1 MSRGRLLSSQFIIF
15 CLLLVILAFVFLLN
29 IALGS
34 IKIGLSE
41 VINIIAQGIQNDSIN
56 STIVWKIRLPR
67 SLAAVTGGA
76 AIAVSGLLLQV
87 FFRNPIVDSY
97 VLGVSS
103 GSTLIMALLI
113 MGGGSLGISVSS
125 PFYMFFGAFWG
136 ALIVTAVVLIF
147 AYKVRSPVT
156 LLVIGLMIGYLCSA
170 ATGFLTTFAENEA
183 VKGFMIW
190 SMGSFAGFTWDQV
203 KLLIILGLPILLLA
217 LLVSKPLNAF
227 MLGEDYA
234 KSMGVNIKLFRIFI
248 ILVSSLLT
256 AVVTAFAGPV
266 AFIGMSVP
274 HIARLSLRSSNSQIT
289 IGTPKNDV
297 TLLTV
302 SSAGASS
309 VLAPRSHKAVIIPPS
324 KMVAGTRILLSEVRR
339 ESLAMCGTDIPT
351 KATGPAKAVT
361 TAVNMLDTKMMHIL
375 KNLIWTPMLLA

>member
-1 MSRGRLLSSQFIIF
+1 MSRGKLLSSQFIIF

-203 KLLIILGLPILLLA
+203 KLLIILGLPVLLLA

-274 HIARLSLRSSNSQIT
+274 HIARLSLRSSDSRILVPATILLGGIIT
-289 IGTPKNDV
+289 ALCDLAAR
-297 TLLTV
+297 TLLAPTELTISTV
-302 SSAGASS
+302 TSFFGVPIVIWLLMKRSA
-309 VLAPRSHKAVIIPPS
+309 VL
-324 KMVAGTRILLSEVRR
+324 
-339 ESLAMCGTDIPT
+339 
-351 KATGPAKAVT
+351 
-361 TAVNMLDTKMMHIL
+361 
-375 KNLIWTPMLLA
+375 

>member
-34 IKIGLSE
+34 IKIDLSE
-41 VINIIAQGIQNDSIN
+41 VIYIIAQGIQNDSIN

-113 MGGGSLGISVSS
+113 MGGGSLGISVLS
-125 PFYMFFGAFWG
+125 PFYLFFGAFWG

-170 ATGFLTTFAENEA
+170 ATGFLTTFADNEA

-274 HIARLSLRSSNSQIT
+274 HIARLSLRSSDSRILVPATILLGGIIT
-289 IGTPKNDV
+289 ALCDLAAR
-297 TLLTV
+297 TLLAPAELTISTV
-302 SSAGASS
+302 TSFFGVPIVIWLLMKRSA
-309 VLAPRSHKAVIIPPS
+309 VL
-324 KMVAGTRILLSEVRR
+324 
-339 ESLAMCGTDIPT
+339 
-351 KATGPAKAVT
+351 
-361 TAVNMLDTKMMHIL
+361 
-375 KNLIWTPMLLA
+375 